1 MTMRKTQVALDI
13 KAAKKIRLHWW
24 GLLCVMIGAMPLFW
38 LFDHFGRLDLGMPT
52 LVSTAMLGFAIAVK
66 WKLRRRAWFWI
77 TMTVIA
83 AFQILLILFVPWPT
97 KWVPAAVFA
106 GLGSVELYGV
116 LAILDVVEKFLEFPE
131 TSEP

>member
-1 MTMRKTQVALDI
+1 MRKTQLALDI

-24 GLLCVMIGAMPLFW
+24 GLLCVMIGAMPLSW
-38 LFDHFGRLDLGMPT
+38 LFDHFGRLDLVMPT
-52 LVSTAMLGFAIAVK
+52 LVSIAMLGFAIAVK

-83 AFQILLILFVPWPT
+83 ALHILLILFVPWPT

-131 TSEP
+131 TSES

>member
-1 MTMRKTQVALDI
+1 
-13 KAAKKIRLHWW
+13 
-24 GLLCVMIGAMPLFW
+24 MPFIW
-38 LFDHFGRLDLGMPT
+38 LFDHFGRLDFGMPT
-52 LVSTAMLGFAIAVK
+52 LVCIAMLGFAIAVK
-66 WKLRRRAWFWI
+66 WKLRGRAWFWI

-83 AFQILLILFVPWPT
+83 TLHILLILFVPWPS

-131 TSEP
+131 SSEP